1 MPANGKLSPDEADA
15 RCRFASAANAL
26 RSDLLFVPF
35 GNGREVFVLSRTA
48 MKTKRLTIDAM
59 LSAMCAVLGYVA
71 IDMGAI
77 KITFESFPV
86 LLGALMFGPADGA
99 VIGCLG
105 TLVYQLL
112 RYGVSA
118 TTLLWMLPYIIMGFL
133 CGLYAKKKSYRMSVR
148 QTVVITVISGL
159 LVTLMNTGVIYLDS
173 RLYGYYYP
181 GIVAVML
188 VPRILTSIGES
199 AVFGLALPPV
209 MKSVRKVI

>member
-1 MPANGKLSPDEADA
+1 
-15 RCRFASAANAL
+15 
-26 RSDLLFVPF
+26 
-35 GNGREVFVLSRTA
+35 